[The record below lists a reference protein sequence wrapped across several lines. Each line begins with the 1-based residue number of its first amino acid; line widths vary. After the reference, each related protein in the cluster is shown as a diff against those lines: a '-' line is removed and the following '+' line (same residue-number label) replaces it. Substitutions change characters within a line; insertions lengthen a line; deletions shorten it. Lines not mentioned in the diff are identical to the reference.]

1 MTMTRH
7 AWKGMPHA
15 RRAWRALSESY
26 ADAGEALRAW
36 ALAHGLSEAFT
47 DLLVSIM
54 REDFPGVWDWAG
66 ASRAAADIATR
77 CSP

>member
-1 MTMTRH
+1 MSGRQH

-15 RRAWRALSESY
+15 RRAWRALSEHY
-26 ADAGEALRAW
+26 NDAGDALRAW
-36 ALAHGLSEAFT
+36 ALAHGLSAAFT